1 MILPTSLEN
10 EGPCGYTPDVPGSVP
25 AESTTGEKLIWA
37 GSCSEGHADIE
48 IISLRT
54 RVKINLLELN
64 VTFDGFL
71 LVKSLFREQMMSTLE
86 KVG

>member
-1 MILPTSLEN
+1 MA
-10 EGPCGYTPDVPGSVP
+10 GSVP
-25 AESTTGEKLIWA
+25 AENTTGEKLIWA
-37 GSCSEGHADIE
+37 GLCSEGHADVE

-54 RVKINLLELN
+54 REKINLSELN

>member
-1 MILPTSLEN
+1 MA
-10 EGPCGYTPDVPGSVP
+10 GSVP
-25 AESTTGEKLIWA
+25 AESTTGEKLICA
-37 GSCSEGHADIE
+37 GSCSEGHADVE

-54 RVKINLLELN
+54 REKINLLELN